1 MQAEMR
7 LHLIEARQAVINVK
21 EGQEVISLS
30 VPAGRARTV
39 ADAIRGMLTLSGHKV
54 RRINSEGEEVIPAS
68 EVFSDANPAMMLRG
82 LRGKE
87 DITQQDLA
95 GRLGIT
101 QTMVSDME
109 SGKRPI
115 SLKMAKR
122 IGEKFKVPYKM
133 FL

>member
-7 LHLIEARQAVINVK
+7 LHFAEQTVIDVK
-21 EGQEVISLS
+21 EGQEVITLS
-30 VPAGRARTV
+30 VPAGKAQTV
-39 ADAIRGMLTLSGHKV
+39 ADVIRGVLTLSGHKV
-54 RRINSEGEEVIPAS
+54 SRVNSEGEEVVSAIEAFPDGSPAK
-68 EVFSDANPAMMLRG
+68 ALRG

-87 DITQQDLA
+87 DITQQELA
-95 GRLGIT
+95 ERLGIT

-122 IGEKFKVPYKM
+122 IGVAFKVPYKL
-133 FL
+133 FV